1 MTTELKKVLDQ
12 IEQMHKDLDDIN
24 LLDMSDEELQKYK
37 ILL

>member
-12 IEQMHKDLDDIN
+12 LEQMHKDLDDIN